1 MSRFSVL
8 NTNPVLQFLPKSL
21 SDRSLLPSKR
31 LWLLILGLAYLCS
44 ACAKA
49 SEAQSTGKDAGKK
62 RPVPVMVAT
71 ATQKTI
77 PILIKATGTVEAYST
92 VSVKSQIGGQLT
104 GVYFRQGQNVKKG
117 DLLFQIDSRPQQAAL
132 MQAMAAKAKDVALVK
147 QSEANVT
154 KAIAQVNQA
163 KATVFK
169 DVAQA
174 NNANVQSQRYTGL
187 LEQGAISK
195 EQAEQ
200 YQTSATAQKATVK
213 ADQDAVA
220 NAQAAVEAAKADVKN
235 AQAAVLAD
243 EAAIDS
249 AKVQLSY
256 SSIYSPI
263 TGRTGSFKLNQ
274 GNLVTANSTDP
285 LITISQIRPIYV
297 NFSIPQRMLPDLKK
311 YTSNH
316 KLEVDV
322 IPPKDSGNPVHGYLT
337 FVDSGVNTQT
347 GTIQLKGTFSN
358 DDERLLPGQF
368 VNVVLKLSEI
378 PNAVTVPTKAIQAG
392 QQQQFVYVV
401 KPDKTVEMRPVVVG
415 DAVNNETAIAQGI
428 KPGEQVVIDGQ
439 FNLVPGAKVQV
450 KQGLGGGSGSA
461 ALTNQAGDH

>member
-1 MSRFSVL
+1 
-8 NTNPVLQFLPKSL
+8 
-21 SDRSLLPSKR
+21 
-31 LWLLILGLAYLCS
+31 
-44 ACAKA
+44 
-49 SEAQSTGKDAGKK
+49 
-62 RPVPVMVAT
+62 MVAA

-77 PILIKATGTVEAYST
+77 PILIKATGTVESYST

-163 KATVFK
+163 KATVLK

-174 NNANVQSQRYTGL
+174 NNANVQAQRYTGL

-263 TGRTGSFKLNQ
+263 TGRTGSLKLNQ

-311 YTSNH
+311 YTSNN

-401 KPDKTVEMRPVVVG
+401 KPDNTVEMRPVVVG

-439 FNLVPGAKVQV
+439 FNLVPGAAVQV
-450 KQGLGGGSGSA
+450 KQGLGGGRG
-461 ALTNQAGDH
+461 QEAGGRR